1 MAENGI
7 MDAGYKVFFGCLL
20 YNSDATEVGI
30 VVRIEDAP
38 RNAVKM
44 TKPLLRRLSSA
55 LMPCS
60 TAQSRHTRCAEAPSM
75 TATEATCR
83 SFPVSSATHPCLY

>member
-44 TKPLLRRLSSA
+44 TTYPVRRGSFYDRNRSDLSLFPRQFSDPPLPLLGF
-55 LMPCS
+55 
-60 TAQSRHTRCAEAPSM
+60 AQS
-75 TATEATCR
+75 
-83 SFPVSSATHPCLY
+83 SFAYKRL